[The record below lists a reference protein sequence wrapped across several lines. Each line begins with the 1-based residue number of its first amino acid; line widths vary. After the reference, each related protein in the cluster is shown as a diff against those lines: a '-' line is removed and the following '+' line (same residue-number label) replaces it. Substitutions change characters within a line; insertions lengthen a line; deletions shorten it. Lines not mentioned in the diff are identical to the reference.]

1 MAQPPLHSFRVFE
14 SVARLGSLAAAE
26 RHVATGTVSQQV
38 KALQASLGVELF
50 EKRGRQLVLTAAMG
64 EITEAVQALQAGVRL
79 DEELSV
85 GPAGRGRGVAGPA
98 AAALHRGNRVRCGSA

>member
-79 DEELSV
+79 EEELSV
-85 GPAGRGRGVAGPA
+85 GPAGRRRGVAGPA